1 MGVLTLNI
9 ECHEKAIKKTMQFE
23 PRTLVHDACRMVRD
37 KLGPMHGNPNDYGLF
52 RVEDDPTK
60 CVWMENGRTLE
71 YYLIRNGDTLEY
83 KNKIR
88 SLRVRTLDGG
98 AVKTIFVDESQPVSQ
113 LMVVICSKMGIANHD
128 EYSLVRGFSPALDG
142 NDENGYG
149 RDQHQ
154 QIQRN
159 DRERTPYS
167 NGTDQYDGGTRS
179 YQKGKGGI
187 ENTFMNTIGRKKER
201 QIQQLRAKLHTEEE
215 IHWVDHSK
223 TLREQNI
230 GDNEELTLRRK
241 FFFSD
246 TNVDTRDPVQLNLLY
261 IQCRDGVLR
270 GLHPVSRDTAI
281 KLAALQ
287 CYIEYGPF
295 EEGIQRN
302 VDAKNLLPKE
312 YSRAKE
318 LEKKYYTNSA
328 APKKKYCELCQS
340 LPTYGVSFF
349 LVKEKMPGKNK
360 LIPRLL
366 GVNKES
372 VMRVDE
378 RTKAVLKEWPLEQ
391 ETFFNISGSS
401 MAASYKTF
409 TLDFG
414 DYKDGYYSVQTL
426 EGERIGQLIGGYIDI
441 ILKKKRIVD
450 HTGIEG
456 DEGATMVE
464 DIVAPA
470 RATLLAHSEPTP
482 IMAQEPGGTMYGI
495 YRPEA
500 GTPPQAPQYGGV
512 SGMILAQ
519 RMPKGEDIRY
529 LDSRERSQ
537 RALVGTIEATI
548 RAVEEAEEEIAKPP
562 QIDLPRF
569 GETQRH
575 WRVEVEKESV
585 GDRLAAMGAAT
596 AEVVQLTAIP
606 EESAVDTRVG
616 NAIATIGSNLPE
628 MGRGV
633 RELAALMPDEHR
645 AGDLVDAAR
654 KLCNAFG
661 TFLDKVHPEHQEKRA
676 NILSAASRVGELSN
690 DVLSTIQE
698 RTEEELSFHDE
709 LNRKARAVAT
719 STAQLVLQAKTVSAD
734 CDDPG
739 LKDQVIQSA
748 MKTAYAT
755 SELVACT
762 RVVGPTIEHPP
773 CKEHLTDAAHCVA
786 RAVHELLEDA
796 SKASQQAPPEKAEN
810 FEHLRESA
818 SRVTNALDDIIGHVQ
833 GGPWGYHRKTQQDYT
848 FEQIVESSNRILAH
862 PGGAPPELFRYSETA
877 IRNSQ
882 MLVDGME
889 QEANKL
895 DSVQQ
900 REKLLNAARSVAQA
914 TSSMIDATKEC
925 QNRPGEAEPQLA
937 LKSATS
943 QLVQQANRRREAKAS

>member
-318 LEKKYYTNSA
+318 LEKYYT
-328 APKKKYCELCQS
+328 
-340 LPTYGVSFF
+340 
-349 LVKEKMPGKNK
+349 
-360 LIPRLL
+360 
-366 GVNKES
+366 
-372 VMRVDE
+372 
-378 RTKAVLKEWPLEQ
+378 
-391 ETFFNISGSS
+391 
-401 MAASYKTF
+401 
-409 TLDFG
+409 
-414 DYKDGYYSVQTL
+414 
-426 EGERIGQLIGGYIDI
+426 
-441 ILKKKRIVD
+441 
-450 HTGIEG
+450 
-456 DEGATMVE
+456 
-464 DIVAPA
+464 
-470 RATLLAHSEPTP
+470 
-482 IMAQEPGGTMYGI
+482 
-495 YRPEA
+495 
-500 GTPPQAPQYGGV
+500 
-512 SGMILAQ
+512 
-519 RMPKGEDIRY
+519 
-529 LDSRERSQ
+529 
-537 RALVGTIEATI
+537 
-548 RAVEEAEEEIAKPP
+548 
-562 QIDLPRF
+562 
-569 GETQRH
+569 
-575 WRVEVEKESV
+575 
-585 GDRLAAMGAAT
+585 
-596 AEVVQLTAIP
+596 
-606 EESAVDTRVG
+606 
-616 NAIATIGSNLPE
+616 SN
-628 MGRGV
+628 
-633 RELAALMPDEHR
+633 
-645 AGDLVDAAR
+645 
-654 KLCNAFG
+654 F
-661 TFLDKVHPEHQEKRA
+661 
-676 NILSAASRVGELSN
+676 
-690 DVLSTIQE
+690 
-698 RTEEELSFHDE
+698 
-709 LNRKARAVAT
+709 
-719 STAQLVLQAKTVSAD
+719 
-734 CDDPG
+734 
-739 LKDQVIQSA
+739 
-748 MKTAYAT
+748 
-755 SELVACT
+755 
-762 RVVGPTIEHPP
+762 
-773 CKEHLTDAAHCVA
+773 
-786 RAVHELLEDA
+786 
-796 SKASQQAPPEKAEN
+796 
-810 FEHLRESA
+810 
-818 SRVTNALDDIIGHVQ
+818 
-833 GGPWGYHRKTQQDYT
+833 
-848 FEQIVESSNRILAH
+848 
-862 PGGAPPELFRYSETA
+862 
-877 IRNSQ
+877 
-882 MLVDGME
+882 
-889 QEANKL
+889 
-895 DSVQQ
+895 
-900 REKLLNAARSVAQA
+900 
-914 TSSMIDATKEC
+914 
-925 QNRPGEAEPQLA
+925 
-937 LKSATS
+937 
-943 QLVQQANRRREAKAS
+943 